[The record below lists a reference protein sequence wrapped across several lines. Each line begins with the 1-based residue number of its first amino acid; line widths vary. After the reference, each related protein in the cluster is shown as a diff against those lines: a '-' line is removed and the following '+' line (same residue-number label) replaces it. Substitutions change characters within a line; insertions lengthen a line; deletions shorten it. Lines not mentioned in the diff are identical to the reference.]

1 MATVHAMA
9 VIGIAGEIA
18 AERSP
23 GPGSLQVQF
32 LDALYLLKR
41 EDIEARLKIAED

>member
-1 MATVHAMA
+1 MA
-9 VIGIAGEIA
+9 VMGIAGEIA

-41 EDIEARLKIAED
+41 EDIDARLRIIED